1 MEEAAPIG
9 SRLSP
14 AATSRDALAPR
25 EALARYLAGES
36 SADEAEGVRR
46 WLAERPASAELVA
59 ALDRAMARV
68 AFTPPA
74 DLDVEGAL
82 RRVHASFDEASVKSL
97 PARATTVARRRMF
110 GPPAGSWRGTAWR
123 VAAVLA
129 VIAGGSLLW
138 SVVRTG
144 GRVGTGSAA
153 RVFATAVGTRDS
165 TRLPDGSRVVLGPGS
180 ELTIRAGYGETQRE
194 VALRGEA
201 YFDVVHDERRPFVV
215 RAGDAV
221 IRDVGTSFAVHSD
234 GGDGV
239 RVVVTAG
246 AVRLSLATAPNDSGV
261 VLGPQ
266 DRASVEPEGRVVVER
281 TSATPDDL
289 AWRQGRL
296 VFRDAPLAKVRADI
310 RRWYGIELQLADS
323 SLASKHVSNP
333 FTAGDSREQ
342 VLRVLSLS
350 LGATG
355 ELRGD
360 TIVLRAAPR
369 PGTMRR

>member
-1 MEEAAPIG
+1 
-9 SRLSP
+9 
-14 AATSRDALAPR
+14 
-25 EALARYLAGES
+25 
-36 SADEAEGVRR
+36 
-46 WLAERPASAELVA
+46 
-59 ALDRAMARV
+59 
-68 AFTPPA
+68 
-74 DLDVEGAL
+74 
-82 RRVHASFDEASVKSL
+82 
-97 PARATTVARRRMF
+97 
-110 GPPAGSWRGTAWR
+110 
-123 VAAVLA
+123 
-129 VIAGGSLLW
+129 
-138 SVVRTG
+138 
-144 GRVGTGSAA
+144 
-153 RVFATAVGTRDS
+153 
-165 TRLPDGSRVVLGPGS
+165 
-180 ELTIRAGYGETQRE
+180 
-194 VALRGEA
+194 
-201 YFDVVHDERRPFVV
+201 
-215 RAGDAV
+215 
-221 IRDVGTSFAVHSD
+221 
-234 GGDGV
+234 
-239 RVVVTAG
+239 
-246 AVRLSLATAPNDSGV
+246 

>member
-1 MEEAAPIG
+1 
-9 SRLSP
+9 
-14 AATSRDALAPR
+14 
-25 EALARYLAGES
+25 
-36 SADEAEGVRR
+36 
-46 WLAERPASAELVA
+46 
-59 ALDRAMARV
+59 
-68 AFTPPA
+68 
-74 DLDVEGAL
+74 
-82 RRVHASFDEASVKSL
+82 
-97 PARATTVARRRMF
+97 
-110 GPPAGSWRGTAWR
+110 
-123 VAAVLA
+123 
-129 VIAGGSLLW
+129 
-138 SVVRTG
+138 
-144 GRVGTGSAA
+144 
-153 RVFATAVGTRDS
+153 
-165 TRLPDGSRVVLGPGS
+165 VVLGPGS